1 MSFGQRVLRADHASL
16 LRFFSRPI
24 VPRHAVA
31 IIAAGLLIVASG
43 CSRESG
49 QIHALNTSN
58 AQRLG
63 NFYAEFQSSHG
74 WQGPKDEAELKTYI
88 LAQPAE
94 VLKNMGIDPD
104 KRDEIWISDRDHKP
118 LKVRWGVQSLFGA
131 LAAVV
136 FEQEGAGGKRQVAFN
151 NTKVEDVDEARYKD
165 LWEGRGI
172 AKAPTIGAPPPGAPD
187 GGAKK

>member
-1 MSFGQRVLRADHASL
+1 MSFAQRMLRTDDASL
-16 LRFFSRPI
+16 LRFFFRPI
-24 VPRHAVA
+24 MPRHAVTV
-31 IIAAGLLIVASG
+31 IAASLLIVASG

-63 NFYAEFQSSHG
+63 NFYAAFQSSHG

-88 LAQPAE
+88 LAQPAD

-104 KRDEIWISDRDHKP
+104 KRDGIWISDRDHKP
-118 LKVRWGVQSLFGA
+118 LKVRFGVQSTFGA

-151 NTKVEDVDEARYKD
+151 NTKVEDVDEARYKE
-165 LWEGRGI
+165 LWEGRGV
-172 AKAPTIGAPPPGAPD
+172 AKPPPIGTPPTAEAGP
-187 GGAKK
+187 KK